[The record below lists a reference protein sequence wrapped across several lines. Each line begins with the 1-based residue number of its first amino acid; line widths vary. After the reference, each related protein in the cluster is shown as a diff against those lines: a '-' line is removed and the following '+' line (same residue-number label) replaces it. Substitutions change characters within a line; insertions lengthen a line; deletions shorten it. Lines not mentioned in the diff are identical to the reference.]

1 MQKTNYP
8 WDGDVKLTVIAGG
21 AIRLHCESAHPG
33 LGQVP
38 AKVIVNGKSLEGAQ
52 PGQYLAIKRR
62 WSPGDTVILGL
73 PMAPEIVASN
83 PRVDEN
89 LGRVAVQ
96 RGPIVYCMEG
106 LDQQGP
112 AAKDFSEV
120 TIVVNSKSLQDFK
133 PVHQPT
139 LLGGVTVLHHQGVVT
154 EPSQQ
159 DALYAPASPDAPKT
173 HAADLTMIPYYA
185 WANRQHTSMQVWIPY
200 TRA

>member
-1 MQKTNYP
+1 
-8 WDGDVKLTVIAGG
+8 
-21 AIRLHCESAHPG
+21 
-33 LGQVP
+33 
-38 AKVIVNGKSLEGAQ
+38 VNGKSLEGAQ

-62 WSPGDTVILGL
+62 WSPGDTVVLGL

-120 TIVVNSKSLQDFK
+120 TIVVNSKSLKSFESRYDAS
-133 PVHQPT
+133 
-139 LLGGVTVLHHQGVVT
+139 LLDGVTVLKHTGAVYEST
-154 EPSQQ
+154 AAKGP
-159 DALYAPASPDAPKT
+159 LYVSANAAPPKT
-173 HAADLTMIPYYA
+173 RPETLTLIPYYV
-185 WANRQHTSMQVWIPY
+185 WANRKPTTMQVWIPY
-200 TRA
+200 LRT